1 MFEAAQ
7 LDAWVLEIG
16 MGGRLDAVNVVD
28 PDVAVVASIGLDHQ
42 EYLGDTL
49 EAIAREKAGIF
60 RTGSTAV
67 IGGREPSLV
76 LEERR
81 AQRSER
87 R

>member
-1 MFEAAQ
+1 MIFEAAR

-28 PDVAVVASIGLDHQ
+28 PDVAVVVSIGLDHQ

-60 RTGSTAV
+60 RPGRPAV
-67 IGGREPSLV
+67 IGGREPSLS
-76 LEERR
+76 LESRGARR
-81 AQRSER
+81 
-87 R
+87 